1 MCRTRPVGYDSR
13 MGFLSKALKSGIAVK
28 VANEARK
35 PHNQQKVKDAVSSL
49 RNKRGGRGGATGGRP
64 TTPPPSSR

>member
-1 MCRTRPVGYDSR
+1 MGAVRSGYNCK

-35 PHNQQKVKDAVSSL
+35 PHNQQKIKDAVSSL
-49 RNKRGGRGGATGGRP
+49 RNKGGRGGGATGGRP

>member
-1 MCRTRPVGYDSR
+1 

-35 PHNQQKVKDAVSSL
+35 PQNQQKIKNAVSSF
-49 RNKRGGRGGATGGRP
+49 RNRGKGGGTTGAAG
-64 TTPPPSSR
+64 TTPRAPKH